1 MKEFDWITKYFAPLA
16 KNPSAFS
23 LLDDV
28 AQLDPPPD
36 GQVLIITSD
45 MIVEGVHYLPDTPP
59 DDIARKLCAVNLS
72 DLAAKGAIPTGGLLN
87 FAPFENCA
95 EAWVAKF
102 ARGLKEMM
110 EIYNFNLLGGDMV
123 AMPQGA
129 CFSLTL
135 VGRVPRKQI
144 PLRAHAKINDDVY
157 VSGQIGAG
165 VCGLADAKAGRQ
177 SPWATHYRRPKPRL
191 ALGQKLQPLC
201 HAASDVSDGLLAD
214 LTHICTA
221 SGCGMEIQLAA
232 IPLADSA
239 PDRRDRQLVGGDDYE
254 LIWTADPADRAKI
267 AQIAASLDV
276 AVTHIGQVVQGDAVR
291 LVTADGQT
299 HTPTLRGWQH
309 F

>member
-1 MKEFDWITKYFAPLA
+1 MKEFDWIAKYFAPLA

-28 AQLDPPPD
+28 ARLDPPPD
-36 GQVLIITSD
+36 GQDLIITSD

-59 DDIARKLCAVNLS
+59 DDIACKLCAVNLS
-72 DLAAKGAIPTGGLLN
+72 DLAAKGAIPTNGLLN
-87 FAPFENCA
+87 FAPFENCS
-95 EAWVAKF
+95 EEWVAKF
-102 ARGLKEMM
+102 AYGLKEMM
-110 EIYNFNLLGGDMV
+110 EIYDFNLLGGDTV

-135 VGRVPRKQI
+135 IGRVPNGQI

-157 VSGQIGAG
+157 VSGQIGSGA
-165 VCGLADAKAGRQ
+165 CGLADAKAGRETIY
-177 SPWATHYRRPKPRL
+177 ATHYRRPVPRL

-221 SGCGMEIQLAA
+221 SGCGMEIQLVA
-232 IPLADSA
+232 IPLADPA
-239 PDRRDRQLVGGDDYE
+239 PDRSDMQLVGGDDYE
-254 LIWTADPADRAKI
+254 LIWTANPADRAQI

-276 AVTHIGQVVQGDAVR
+276 AVTRIGQVVQGDAVR

-299 HTPTLRGWQH
+299 HTPIFQGWQH